1 MCYLFEILLRLFM
14 LLSQPEEVDWQPL
27 ELYLI
32 LEILYNV
39 FTMTNQTLFHSLIN
53 DNLRDTQ
60 MKNKKILKYLNETT
74 TFVSASNLLLS
85 AGVLPIISNI
95 LYIGLVISR
104 SSALPMNLLLIFDMH
119 DLKGEFF
126 LKASISFI

>member
-14 LLSQPEEVDWQPL
+14 FLSQPEEVDWQPL

-39 FTMTNQTLFHSLIN
+39 FTMTNQTVFHSLIN

-60 MKNKKILKYLNETT
+60 IKTKKILKYLNETT

-95 LYIGLVISR
+95 YIGLVISR

>member
-1 MCYLFEILLRLFM
+1 
-14 LLSQPEEVDWQPL
+14 
-27 ELYLI
+27 
-32 LEILYNV
+32 
-39 FTMTNQTLFHSLIN
+39 MTNQTVFHSLIN

-60 MKNKKILKYLNETT
+60 IKTKKILKYLNETT

-95 LYIGLVISR
+95 YIGLVISR

-126 LKASISFI
+126 LKASVSFI